1 MIDIM
6 SMGLGAAVGVILGVL
21 LYMLYTKFFKKD
33 D

>member
-21 LYMLYTKFFKKD
+21 LYMLYKKFVT
-33 D
+33 